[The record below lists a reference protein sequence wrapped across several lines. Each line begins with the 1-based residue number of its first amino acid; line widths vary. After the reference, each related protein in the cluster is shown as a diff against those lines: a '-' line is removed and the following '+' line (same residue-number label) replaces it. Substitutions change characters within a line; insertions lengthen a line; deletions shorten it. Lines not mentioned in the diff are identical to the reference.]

1 MTWGNSMN
9 STKRVRPE
17 DLQVD
22 QTAKPDWVSGTD
34 LPPIVGDRV
43 HCTGGL
49 ADVVKILGKASDG
62 TRILELKLVDIIA
75 PPFFAAASN
84 VLVAPR

>member
-1 MTWGNSMN
+1 MIWNNSMN

-17 DLQVD
+17 DLQID
-22 QTAKPDWVSGTD
+22 QSAKPDWVNGAD
-34 LPPIVGDRV
+34 LTPVVGDRV

-62 TRILELKLVDIIA
+62 TRILELKLVEIVA
-75 PPFFAAASN
+75 PPS
-84 VLVAPR
+84 LRRPPTSW